1 MAAYF
6 EGLDNDQYVVVDENW
21 VSENEK
27 KMSMREMAANL
38 KRSREHPKKIVGI
51 FKGKNRDIIL
61 NLFGNLQSE
70 FKHLIDP
77 LVFPI
82 QCLVI
87 DHTSDGISLP
97 FVQSVVCLPTKSY
110 TRFKQQTSRAIRLDS
125 HFVRP
130 LPPIAQEKVLVTID
144 KDDDDS
150 EMVEEIT
157 VSVYP
162 IGPVP
167 AQTNILP
174 FEACTINVGLNFEVP
189 QQAPVAAAG
198 SSAGSS
204 ASSSAAGSCAAAAA
218 AGSSAA
224 GSSAAGSSAAGSSAA
239 SSSAAGSS
247 ARFESPPFPKALL
260 FRREYYYARY
270 MFYGSRTLPIG
281 SMDVTVKPCE
291 CRNCGLLEY
300 RFDGNKESRLV
311 KRVTSSDLDST
322 KCAGVSNTTNDKF
335 LSCYYCTF
343 GKENSASSSSSAPA
357 SPFVFENKTNITF
370 AEPPKF
376 VLFNGT
382 KDDVE
387 AFLQNHTDY
396 QPAAPCGKLDCSTV
410 KGALFSNT
418 SDTSHSTA
426 SAYVLK
432 VQERDSDTLPSGCSL
447 LNLNIAK
454 SYRLHVT
461 PGWVMEKDQME
472 TYFKHS
478 IAVNVHFKRFVKSFL
493 SLPQGAKH
501 DTPLMCKLLLRAYA
515 STPNTLKFVAK
526 NVEDYAAKL
535 NEWGQNVE
543 RFVENCLEHYD
554 LNIASLI
561 ENDRSQAMSDAIS
574 AILQRDAKLEEA
586 VDISRRLMSF
596 AAAAAGL
603 VTSSMRDTRDQT
615 TKLEELMKDDD
626 LKIPDD
632 ILNRFKKQTKR
643 YKWTNVFYH
652 GVVTSKWE
660 GTDYSLK
667 YEDGA
672 IVAVGG

>member
-1 MAAYF
+1 M
-6 EGLDNDQYVVVDENW
+6 
-21 VSENEK
+21 
-27 KMSMREMAANL
+27 
-38 KRSREHPKKIVGI
+38 
-51 FKGKNRDIIL
+51 
-61 NLFGNLQSE
+61 FGNLQSE

-97 FVQSVVCLPTKSY
+97 FVQNVVCLPTKSY

-157 VSVYP
+157 VNVYP

-224 GSSAAGSSAAGSSAA
+224 GSSAAGSSAPVPPPPVPPPPVPPPDSSRLHFQRK
-239 SSSAAGSS
+239 
-247 ARFESPPFPKALL
+247 RF

-281 SMDVTVKPCE
+281 SMDNRQTLRVQKL
-291 CRNCGLLEY
+291 RSLEY
-300 RFDGNKESRLV
+300 RFDGNKESRLQ
-311 KRVTSSDLDST
+311 SGDLVRSGFY
-322 KCAGVSNTTNDKF
+322 KCADGSTRRTTNF
-335 LSCYYCTF
+335 CRYYCTF

-382 KDDVE
+382 
-387 AFLQNHTDY
+387 
-396 QPAAPCGKLDCSTV
+396 
-410 KGALFSNT
+410 
-418 SDTSHSTA
+418 
-426 SAYVLK
+426 
-432 VQERDSDTLPSGCSL
+432 R
-447 LNLNIAK
+447 
-454 SYRLHVT
+454 
-461 PGWVMEKDQME
+461 
-472 TYFKHS
+472 
-478 IAVNVHFKRFVKSFL
+478 
-493 SLPQGAKH
+493 
-501 DTPLMCKLLLRAYA
+501 
-515 STPNTLKFVAK
+515 
-526 NVEDYAAKL
+526 
-535 NEWGQNVE
+535 
-543 RFVENCLEHYD
+543 
-554 LNIASLI
+554 
-561 ENDRSQAMSDAIS
+561 
-574 AILQRDAKLEEA
+574 
-586 VDISRRLMSF
+586 
-596 AAAAAGL
+596 
-603 VTSSMRDTRDQT
+603 
-615 TKLEELMKDDD
+615 MK
-626 LKIPDD
+626 
-632 ILNRFKKQTKR
+632 
-643 YKWTNVFYH
+643 
-652 GVVTSKWE
+652 
-660 GTDYSLK
+660 
-667 YEDGA
+667 
-672 IVAVGG
+672 